1 MSATQ
6 PVPGLEVDFEP
17 DTEDLTALP
26 VDADGEYEPS
36 PYLQAVAQ
44 RVHRVIES
52 AWWDQPLS
60 VRDIAAILS
69 EGLYQMH
76 RDIRAGQ
83 KVDIEYLGA
92 FERIGMGQPWVIYR
106 AAAELLKE
114 APQ

>member
-83 KVDIEYLGA
+83 KVDIEYRTA
-92 FERIGMGQPWVIYR
+92 TS
-106 AAAELLKE
+106 
-114 APQ
+114 APARRSTSSTWAPSSGSAWASPG